1 MLTLQ
6 EISDRIE
13 IQELLVRY
21 SHAVD
26 SRDWDMYENVF
37 TPDAF
42 IDYTCFGGP
51 AGDPKE
57 IRAFLEGLDPTDVG
71 GPMQSAIAT
80 AFRRIYHQAAARTW
94 RDTWYR
100 GTRIRAYPTDLW
112 TYQELVEDLK
122 PGLVV
127 ETGTYRGGTA
137 LFLADRLQLLGR
149 GRVVTID
156 AEVEPNRPQH
166 PRLTYLT
173 GPSTAPDIVDDV
185 RDRMDPSAPA
195 LFLLGA
201 GQTKD
206 EVLAELAA
214 FAPMAPPGSVIVVGH
229 THLDGPAEAVREFL
243 ASSADFEADPRGEH
257 HFLTQSPGGFLRRV
271 SGGGDVAKGSS
282 TVATL
287 DVDAAT
293 PAVRAL
299 ESLTFDGDKPHV
311 VLVLQAFEPD
321 GFFAGIKTAV
331 LAAARLAGELGLG
344 LRVLVVQPARSST
357 HDEAL
362 VELGSIVREAGL
374 PDVADSLRLSTPT
387 APETGG
393 HTTDDVW
400 VATYWTT
407 AWALKTLARTGQVVA
422 DRVVYLIQD
431 FEPGFYPWGPLYAKA
446 YSTYDAGFRPLVN
459 SASLAA
465 YVADVSP
472 TTPDVAFA
480 PALDLGPLRAAAE
493 RWRPAANGEVRVL
506 FYARPGKPR
515 NMYAAGVE
523 ALRLWAEHLPAGVT
537 GVVRFA
543 GEEIADE
550 VDLGPRARGEML
562 GKLSYDAY
570 HDLLADSDVGLALM
584 LSPHPG
590 HLALE
595 LPLAGIPTVTND
607 FAGYRAEWVT
617 GLTVSGTDP
626 ASIADSLLR
635 TTDAAHGLTRH
646 SPYELK
652 VDLGV
657 TLEQAV
663 TQVARGLRSR
673 SAGPDRGSS

>member
-1 MLTLQ
+1 MS
-6 EISDRIE
+6 ERPSK
-13 IQELLVRY
+13 
-21 SHAVD
+21 
-26 SRDWDMYENVF
+26 
-37 TPDAF
+37 
-42 IDYTCFGGP
+42 
-51 AGDPKE
+51 KE
-57 IRAFLEGLDPTDVG
+57 IRAFLDDLDPADVG
-71 GPMQSAIAT
+71 GPMQAAVT
-80 AFRRIYHQAAARTW
+80 RAFQRIYHFAAARTW

-112 TYQELVEDLK
+112 TYQELVEELK

-166 PRLTYLT
+166 PRLTYVT
-173 GPSTAPDIVDDV
+173 GPPTATDIVDEV
-185 RDRMDPSAPA
+185 RDRLDPSAPV

-201 GQTKD
+201 GRTRD
-206 EVLAELAA
+206 EVLAELSA
-214 FAPMAPPGSVIVVGH
+214 FAPMAPPGSAIVVAH
-229 THLDGPAEAVREFL
+229 TNLDGPADAVRDFL
-243 ASSADFEADPRGEH
+243 ASTADFEVDPRGERH
-257 HFLTQSPGGFLRRV
+257 GLTQSPGGFLRRV
-271 SGGGDVAKGSS
+271 SGGSDVETTTS
-282 TVATL
+282 TGATQ

-293 PAVRAL
+293 PAVRAM
-299 ESLTFDGDKPHV
+299 ESLVFDGDRPHV
-311 VLVLQAFEPD
+311 VLVLQAFEPG

-331 LAAARLAGELGLG
+331 LAAARLAGELALG
-344 LRVLVVQPARSST
+344 LRVLVVQPARSGT

-362 VELGSIVREAGL
+362 AELGSIVREAGL
-374 PDVADSLRLSTPT
+374 PGVADSLRLSTPM
-387 APETGG
+387 APESGG

-407 AWALKTLARTGQVVA
+407 AWALKSLARAGRVAA
-422 DRVVYLIQD
+422 DRVVYLVQD

-446 YSTYDAGFRPLVN
+446 YSTYDAGFQPLVN

-480 PALDLGPLRAAAE
+480 PALDVGPLHAAAE
-493 RWRPAANGEVRVL
+493 RWRPAAGGEVRVL

-523 ALRLWAEHLPAGVT
+523 ALRLWAEQLPDGVT

-550 VDLGPRARGEML
+550 VDLGPRARVEML
-562 GKLSYDAY
+562 GKLSYEGY

-607 FAGYRAEWVT
+607 FAGYRAAWVT

-626 ASIADSLLR
+626 ASIADALLH
-635 TTDAAHGLTRH
+635 TTDAARGLTQH
-646 SPYELK
+646 VPHDYQ

-663 TQVARGLRSR
+663 RKVAQGLRSR
-673 SAGPDRGSS
+673 SAGPDHESS

>member
-1 MLTLQ
+1 MTPPQ
-6 EISDRIE
+6 
-13 IQELLVRY
+13 
-21 SHAVD
+21 
-26 SRDWDMYENVF
+26 SR
-37 TPDAF
+37 
-42 IDYTCFGGP
+42 
-51 AGDPKE
+51 KE
-57 IRAFLEGLDPTDVG
+57 IRAYLEGLDPTDIG
-71 GPMQSAIAT
+71 GPMQSAIGT
-80 AFRRIYHQAAARTW
+80 AFRRIYRHAAARTW
-94 RDTWYR
+94 HDTWYR
-100 GTRIRAYPTDLW
+100 GTRVRAYPTDLW
-112 TYQELVEDLK
+112 TYQELVEELK

-149 GRVVTID
+149 GRVVSID

-173 GPSTAPDIVDDV
+173 GPPTAPDIVDDV
-185 RDRMDPSAPA
+185 RERLDPSAPV
-195 LFLLGA
+195 LFVLGA
-201 GQTKD
+201 GRTAD
-206 EVLAELAA
+206 EVRAELETY
-214 FAPMAPPGSVIVVGH
+214 APMAPSGSVIVVGH
-229 THLDGPAEAVREFL
+229 TDLDGPAEAVRDFV
-243 ASSADFEADPRGEH
+243 ASSADFEVDPRGERH
-257 HFLTQSPGGFLRRV
+257 VLTQSPGGFLRRV
-271 SGGGDVAKGSS
+271 TGGSEVAPGAS
-282 TVATL
+282 TGATL

-299 ESLTFDGDKPHV
+299 ESLTFDGDQPHV

-331 LAAARLAGELGLG
+331 LAAARVAEELGLG
-344 LRVLVVQPARSST
+344 LRVIVVQRARSST

-362 VELGSIVREAGL
+362 AALASIVREAGL
-374 PDVADSLRLSTPT
+374 PAVAETLRLSTPM
-387 APETGG
+387 APESGG

-407 AWALKTLARTGQVVA
+407 AWALKTLTHTGRVTA

-446 YSTYDAGFRPLVN
+446 FSTYDAGFRPLVN
-459 SASLAA
+459 SASLAR

-493 RWRPAANGEVRVL
+493 RWRPAPDGEVRVL

-523 ALRLWAEHLPAGVT
+523 ALRLWAERLPAGER

-550 VDLGPRARGEML
+550 VDLGPRARVEML
-562 GKLSYDAY
+562 GKLTYDGY

-607 FAGYRAEWVT
+607 FAGYRAEWVS

-626 ASIADSLLR
+626 VSIADALLR
-635 TTDAAHGLTRH
+635 ATDAARGLTRH
-646 SPYELK
+646 LPHELE

-663 TQVARGLRSR
+663 TRVAQGLRSR